1 MSSILLLVLLM
12 AAVTFI
18 PRLIPLVF
26 IRVDN
31 VPKKLR
37 IFLSYIPY
45 AVLGAL
51 IIPGGVFGIPNSPW
65 ISIIVL
71 AAAALISW
79 IKNSIII
86 TFILCVALAWGL
98 QTLLPYL

>member
-1 MSSILLLVLLM
+1 MGILLLLVLLM
-12 AAVTFI
+12 AGVTFI

-31 VPKKLR
+31 IPKKLR
-37 IFLSYIPY
+37 TFLSYIPY

-86 TFILCVALAWGL
+86 TLVLCIALAWGL
-98 QTLLPYL
+98 QII

>member
-1 MSSILLLVLLM
+1 MSSILVLVLLM

-31 VPKKLR
+31 IPKKLK

-51 IIPGGVFGIPNSPW
+51 IIPGGVFGIPNRPW

-86 TFILCVALAWGL
+86 TLVLCVALAWGL
-98 QTLLPYL
+98 QTFIVAG

>member
-18 PRLIPLVF
+18 PRLIPFVF

-51 IIPGGVFGIPNSPW
+51 IIPDGVFGIPNSPW
-65 ISIIVL
+65 ISVIVI
-71 AAAALISW
+71 AAAAFISW
-79 IKNSIII
+79 IKSSIII
-86 TFILCVALAWGL
+86 TLVLCVALAWGL
-98 QTLLPYL
+98 QTF

>member
-1 MSSILLLVLLM
+1 MSNILLLVLLM

-37 IFLSYIPY
+37 TFLSYIPY

-51 IIPGGVFGIPNSPW
+51 IIPGGVAGIPDRPW
-65 ISIIVL
+65 ISIVVL
-71 AAAALISW
+71 ASAALISW

-86 TFILCVALAWGL
+86 TLILCVALAWGL
-98 QTLLPYL
+98 QIF

>member
-1 MSSILLLVLLM
+1 MSSLLLLVLLM
-12 AAVTFI
+12 AAVTYI

-31 VPKKLR
+31 IPKKLR

-51 IIPGGVFGIPNSPW
+51 IIPGGVFGIPNSPL

-71 AAAALISW
+71 VAAALISW

-86 TFILCVALAWGL
+86 TLVLCIALAWGL
-98 QTLLPYL
+98 QIIGI

>member
-18 PRLIPLVF
+18 PRLIPLIF

-51 IIPGGVFGIPNSPW
+51 IIPDGVFGIPNSPW
-65 ISIIVL
+65 ISVIVL

-79 IKNSIII
+79 LKNSVII
-86 TFILCVALAWGL
+86 TLVLCIALAWAL
-98 QTLLPYL
+98 QTY

>member
-1 MSSILLLVLLM
+1 MSSLLLLVLLM
-12 AAVTFI
+12 AVVTYI

-31 VPKKLR
+31 IPKKLR
-37 IFLSYIPY
+37 TFLSYIPY

-51 IIPGGVFGIPNSPW
+51 IIPGGVFGIPDSHL

-86 TFILCVALAWGL
+86 TLILCIALAWGL
-98 QTLLPYL
+98 QLIAV

>member
-51 IIPGGVFGIPNSPW
+51 IIPGGIFGIQGRPW

-86 TFILCVALAWGL
+86 TLVLCVALAWGL
-98 QTLLPYL
+98 QLISF

>member
-1 MSSILLLVLLM
+1 MVPMNNILILVILM
-12 AAVTFI
+12 AAVTYI

-31 VPKKLR
+31 IPKKLKT
-37 IFLSYIPY
+37 FLSYIPY

-51 IIPGGVFGIPNSPW
+51 IIPGGIGGIPNRPW
-65 ISIIVL
+65 ISITVL

-86 TFILCVALAWGL
+86 TLVLCIALAWGL
-98 QTLLPYL
+98 QMI

>member
-1 MSSILLLVLLM
+1 MGILLLLVLLM
-12 AAVTFI
+12 AGVTFI

-31 VPKKLR
+31 IPKKLR
-37 IFLSYIPY
+37 TFLSYIPY

-51 IIPGGVFGIPNSPW
+51 IIPGGGFGIPNSPW

-86 TFILCVALAWGL
+86 TLVLCIALAWGL
-98 QTLLPYL
+98 QII

>member
-1 MSSILLLVLLM
+1 MSSILLLILLM
-12 AAVTFI
+12 AAVTYI
-18 PRLIPLVF
+18 PRLIPLVY
-26 IRVDN
+26 IRADN
-31 VPKKLR
+31 IPQKVKT
-37 IFLSYIPY
+37 FLSYIPY

-51 IIPGGVFGIPNSPW
+51 IIPGGIFGIPNKPW

-86 TFILCVALAWGL
+86 TLVLCIVLAWGL
-98 QTLLPYL
+98 QIL

>member
-1 MSSILLLVLLM
+1 MSSILVLVLLM

-26 IRVDN
+26 MRIDN
-31 VPKKLR
+31 IPKKLR

-51 IIPGGVFGIPNSPW
+51 IIPGGIGGIPNRPW
-65 ISIIVL
+65 ISITVL

-86 TFILCVALAWGL
+86 TLILCIALAWGL
-98 QTLLPYL
+98 QMF

>member
-12 AAVTFI
+12 ASVTYI

-31 VPKKLR
+31 IPKKLR

-51 IIPGGVFGIPNSPW
+51 IIPGGVFGIPDSPW

-79 IKNSIII
+79 LKNSIII
-86 TFILCVALAWGL
+86 TLILCVALAWGL
-98 QTLLPYL
+98 QIY

>member
-1 MSSILLLVLLM
+1 MSNILLLVLLM

-51 IIPGGVFGIPNSPW
+51 IIPGGVAGIPDRPW
-65 ISIIVL
+65 ISIVVL
-71 AAAALISW
+71 ASAALISW

-86 TFILCVALAWGL
+86 TLILCVALAWGL
-98 QTLLPYL
+98 QIF

>member
-1 MSSILLLVLLM
+1 MSNILLLVLLM
-12 AAVTFI
+12 AAATFI

-37 IFLSYIPY
+37 TFLSYIPY

-51 IIPGGVFGIPNSPW
+51 IIPGGVAGITDRPW

-71 AAAALISW
+71 ASAALISW

-86 TFILCVALAWGL
+86 TLILCVALAWGL
-98 QTLLPYL
+98 QIF

>member
-1 MSSILLLVLLM
+1 MSNILLLVLLM
-12 AAVTFI
+12 AAATFI

-37 IFLSYIPY
+37 TFLSYIPY

-51 IIPGGVFGIPNSPW
+51 IIPGGVAGIPDRPW
-65 ISIIVL
+65 ISIVVL
-71 AAAALISW
+71 ASAALISW

-86 TFILCVALAWGL
+86 TLILCVALAWGL
-98 QTLLPYL
+98 QIF